1 MDPGDYYDVTIY
13 VDAHA
18 NSIGESPEPQAYP
31 SKVPLTD
38 NVLSSQEII
47 EPRTYV
53 QAKIF
58 KFKDRV
64 CARGDQH
71 THEIDYNETFAPT
84 LRYTTLT

>member
-1 MDPGDYYDVTIY
+1 MDEADMDPGDYYDVTIY

-53 QAKIF
+53 
-58 KFKDRV
+58 
-64 CARGDQH
+64 
-71 THEIDYNETFAPT
+71 
-84 LRYTTLT
+84 